1 MAKIKKLRKRDILV
15 FVAAIVAVAL
25 VVFGASEIIERASK
39 RTKRDTRPIESDAT
53 TVAPAD
59 GPDVTTADTDAEPI
73 AATTTPPASEAET
86 SETPS
91 ETTPA
96 DTSAPDANTPAST
109 TVGTTAKAQEL
120 TMPADT
126 GKPADA
132 KSEDE
137 VKAEREELP
146 DDYATNGYNNNIK
159 NIVLL
164 GVDRREIFESDY
176 FRSGGQSDAIMILSM
191 NLKTKEYW
199 IVSINRDIAVPV
211 ENYSI
216 IGESYGFVDE
226 QICLAYA
233 YGDGSR
239 LSGRNT
245 IKSLNFLLSDSLP
258 FLGFIAAP
266 MSLVGTLADAVDGVP
281 VDIVDDFGDIDET
294 FVKGTTVVLRGEHAE
309 KYIRARKYMADDPYN
324 AARMTRQFAFGE
336 SFINKV
342 KTTMTAN
349 QFINL
354 YEDVMSTL
362 VSDMGKAD
370 ITKWILTAY
379 DYEFKGFYRIDG
391 HRREGEL
398 KHNAPFNDIDLKE
411 VQTILDM
418 YFK

>member
-1 MAKIKKLRKRDILV
+1 
-15 FVAAIVAVAL
+15 
-25 VVFGASEIIERASK
+25 
-39 RTKRDTRPIESDAT
+39 
-53 TVAPAD
+53 
-59 GPDVTTADTDAEPI
+59 
-73 AATTTPPASEAET
+73 
-86 SETPS
+86 
-91 ETTPA
+91 
-96 DTSAPDANTPAST
+96 
-109 TVGTTAKAQEL
+109 
-120 TMPADT
+120 MPADT